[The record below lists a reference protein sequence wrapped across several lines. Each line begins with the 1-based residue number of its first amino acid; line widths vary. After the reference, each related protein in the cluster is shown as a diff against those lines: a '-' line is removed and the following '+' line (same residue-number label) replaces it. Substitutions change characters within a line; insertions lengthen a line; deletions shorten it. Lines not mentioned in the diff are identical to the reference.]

1 MMESMSIHIRDNQ
14 GIGLAALYAPHENLV
29 LGIRS
34 PAEFTQKNKYR
45 RKFNQYSIDFRS
57 PG

>member
-1 MMESMSIHIRDNQ
+1 MSIHIRDNQ